1 MKQNGQLLCKSV
13 PAIHTFHFYSMS
25 LPCFFVFLKMW
36 RPVPTS
42 LVRHM
47 RYIGSGSKS
56 STDGPLI
63 DIRIKRSRFS
73 MLRLH
78 LSRVFIRF
86 CVENPRSHST
96 ELTGKTL
103 LNARSFVMLGYSLN
117 ICSDESI
124 SSAREDIVTGSSSVD
139 PAFWLVFCIIF
150 RLPKPVIVCQC
161 RVASP
166 TFWPY
171 FYRFRL
177 SKPDFVFDRV
187 AKPVIWLFEHR

>member
-25 LPCFFVFLKMW
+25 LPCFVVFLKMW

-124 SSAREDIVTGSSSVD
+124 SFAREDIVTGSSSVD
-139 PAFWLVFCIIF
+139 PAAMANVVFE
-150 RLPKPVIVCQC
+150 Q
-161 RVASP
+161 
-166 TFWPY
+166 
-171 FYRFRL
+171 
-177 SKPDFVFDRV
+177 
-187 AKPVIWLFEHR
+187 